1 MATQKAITANAQKLQ
16 DTGFILMGGNIGSS
30 RHVAGNKTY
39 TGAKFGPDTT
49 PKDDVT
55 GVDEA
60 VSAGTF
66 GNIGSVISKVD
77 TTIAGGVAN
86 TFFRKMANATTVRT
100 YHKIEQMSNRNVSLS
115 IRAGQ
120 WNVYSG
126 SFMNA
131 PSISTWTGGTDYGAV
146 ASGGIYTSY
155 GDVEFLLGGR
165 PTSTGVKR
173 VNLAGKTQ

>member
-1 MATQKAITANAQKLQ
+1 MATQKAVNANSQKLY
-16 DTGFILMGGNIGSS
+16 DTGFILMGGTISSS

-39 TGAKFGPDTT
+39 TGAAFGPNTT
-49 PKDDVT
+49 PKDGNQTDK
-55 GVDEA
+55 A

-66 GNIGSVISKVD
+66 GTIGSIINKVD
-77 TTIAGGVAN
+77 STIAGGVAN
-86 TFFRKMANATTVRT
+86 TYFQKMANATTVRT
-100 YHKIEQMSNRNVSLS
+100 YHKIETMSNRNVALS

-120 WNVYSG
+120 WNIFSG

-131 PSISTWTGGTDYGAV
+131 PSISTWTGGSDYGAV